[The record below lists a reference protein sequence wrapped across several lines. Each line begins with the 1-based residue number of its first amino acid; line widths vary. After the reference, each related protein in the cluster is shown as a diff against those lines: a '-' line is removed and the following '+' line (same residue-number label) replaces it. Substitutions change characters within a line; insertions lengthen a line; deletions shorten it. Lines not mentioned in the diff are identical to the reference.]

1 MEDFIRLLAKQQSLS
16 RGPSLISMYSPPNGR
31 VSLSKQKLTNEMGL
45 VSNIKSKVVQKHTKT
60 ALKSALQQLNQLKE
74 PRISCRGLLLL
85 SVIIKHTCEGYK
97 GSVLIE
103 PEQAIEKADY
113 KCGKSFYLD
122 PILDTYKKK
131 IIVDPIVDKILEMI
145 HKAETDKIDFGLK
158 KITNNHSHVVFT
170 NEVKYQNYQPDP
182 DSKTKIIYSRK
193 LFQYGDMVGHRYYQT
208 IDWE

>member
-1 MEDFIRLLAKQQSLS
+1 
-16 RGPSLISMYSPPNGR
+16 MYIPPNGR
-31 VSLSKQKLTNEMGL
+31 VSISKQKLTNEMGL
-45 VSNIKSKVVQKHTKT
+45 VLNIKSKVVQKHTKT

-85 SVIIKHTCEGYK
+85 SGIIKNTCEGYK
-97 GSVLIE
+97 GSVLNE

-113 KCGKSFYLD
+113 KCGKNFYLD
-122 PILDTYKKK
+122 PILGTYKKE
-131 IIVDPIVDKILEMI
+131 IFEDPIVDKILEMI
-145 HKAETDKIDFGLK
+145 QKAETDKIDFGLK

-170 NEVKYQNYQPDP
+170 NEDKYQNYQP

-193 LFQYGDMVGHRYYQT
+193 LFQYGDMVGLRYYQT

>member
-16 RGPSLISMYSPPNGR
+16 GGTSLISMYIPPNGR

-85 SVIIKHTCEGYK
+85 SGIIKHTCEGYK

-113 KCGKSFYLD
+113 KCGKNFYLD
-122 PILDTYKKK
+122 PILGAYKKE
-131 IIVDPIVDKILEMI
+131 IIEDPIMDKILEMI
-145 HKAETDKIDFGLK
+145 AKANIDKLDFGLK
-158 KITNNHSHVVFT
+158 KITNNKR
-170 NEVKYQNYQPDP
+170 E
-182 DSKTKIIYSRK
+182 
-193 LFQYGDMVGHRYYQT
+193 
-208 IDWE
+208 